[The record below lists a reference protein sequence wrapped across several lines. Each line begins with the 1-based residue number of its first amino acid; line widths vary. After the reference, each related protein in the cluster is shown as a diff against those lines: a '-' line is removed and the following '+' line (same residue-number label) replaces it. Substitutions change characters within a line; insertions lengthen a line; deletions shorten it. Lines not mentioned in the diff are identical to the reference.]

1 MCVWSG
7 VLHELWLYHTLVSS
21 GAGVETCAAVSR
33 GKGMDTLLYESALV
47 ILGGVCFPRWDLFVS
62 LLEEQDGCGLC
73 SGDTVLLISLCLRI
87 IYWNWGGRLHWPVT
101 DLLLLPLAMCYLTVS
116 WP

>member
-87 IYWNWGGRLHWPVT
+87 IYWNWGGLHWPVT